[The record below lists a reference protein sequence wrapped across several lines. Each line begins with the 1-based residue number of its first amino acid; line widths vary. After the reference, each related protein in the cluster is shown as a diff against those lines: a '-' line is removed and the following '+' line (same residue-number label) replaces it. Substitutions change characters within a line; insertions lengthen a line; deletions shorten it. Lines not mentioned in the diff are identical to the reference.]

1 MNTSA
6 MLDRRGAVAAVFF
19 ALMSV
24 SAGEA
29 PIPAAPDQATLP
41 FRIVLITVDT
51 LRADRLECYGYSR
64 SKSPN
69 TSRLARDGVL
79 FQHAVSCSPLTLPSH
94 SSIFTA
100 TYPRVHGVRDQ
111 SGFSLPRGSETLA
124 ARLKIGGRTTG
135 AFVGSFVLD
144 SRFGLDQG
152 FDYYFDRFD
161 STRAK
166 SGMPEML
173 ERKAEVV
180 AREAMR
186 WMEENSNRSFFA
198 WLHFYDPHVPYSAPE
213 SWRTR
218 YAENPYDG
226 EVAYTDSVLGEVLDF
241 LARKQWYED
250 CMVLLTSDHGE
261 DLGEHGENTHGYFLY
276 ESTIRVPLLIKFP
289 RSQHAGKVIAAQART
304 IDIMPTILQFA
315 GVDSPGRI
323 EGRSL
328 LPVIESGPPGA
339 PDEAYGETFYPYYH
353 FGWSPLL
360 YIRTGKFKYIYAPR
374 PELYDL
380 GADPG
385 EKKNL
390 ATTNRTLANQ
400 LRDRLRAAYRQSG
413 ESSAANKSPVDAATQ
428 ERLKSLGYLTYSSRT
443 PTAGVDTKLPDPKDK
458 LEVYTLLQKALIEG
472 QTNQPQ
478 TAIQKFKA
486 VLALDGGIT
495 DAHIHLGLLYKRT
508 GNYPMAVEQFKLAL
522 KLDQNNVV
530 ATYNLAHSYAIS
542 GKLSEAIAGFE
553 RTLFL
558 DPKELRAHIGL
569 GIAYQTQG
577 ALEKALERYQAAL
590 AIDPFDSAARKNAAA
605 IYLTRREAGKAFIEL
620 RRALEIDRS
629 SAETHNLMG
638 SAHWINNDAEAAV
651 AEFREAIRL
660 DPNYLD
666 AYLNLGLLLGNLKQ
680 FDEALKYLKSAA
692 DVAPGSARVYQIL
705 GQTYLSAGMRQQSDD
720 AFARARKLER
730 LR

>member
-6 MLDRRGAVAAVFF
+6 RLGSFAALFF
-19 ALMSV
+19 ALMSL
-24 SAGEA
+24 SPGG
-29 PIPAAPDQATLP
+29 PIRATQDKATLP

-69 TSRLARDGVL
+69 ISRLARDGVL

-100 TYPRVHGVRDQ
+100 TYPRIHGVRDQ

-124 ARLKIGGRTTG
+124 ARLKTGGRTTG

-144 SRFGLDQG
+144 SRFGLNQG

-173 ERKAEVV
+173 ERRGEVV

-218 YAENPYDG
+218 YPENPYDG
-226 EVAYTDSVLGEVLDF
+226 EVAYIDSVVGEVLDF
-241 LARKQWYED
+241 LARKQWYQD
-250 CMVLLTSDHGE
+250 SLILLTSDHGE

-289 RSQHAGKVIAAQART
+289 RSQHAGKVISAQART
-304 IDIMPTILQFA
+304 IDIMPTILQVA
-315 GVDSPGRI
+315 GVAPPGRI

-328 LPVIESGPPGA
+328 LTVIESGPKVS
-339 PDEAYGETFYPYYH
+339 DEAYGETFYPYYH

-360 YIRTGKFKYIYAPR
+360 YIRTARFKYIHAPR

-390 ATTNRTLANQ
+390 APTNRTLANQ
-400 LRDRLRAAYRQSG
+400 LRERLRATYRQAG
-413 ESSAANKSPVDAATQ
+413 ESRPANKSPVDAATQ
-428 ERLKSLGYLTYSSRT
+428 ERLKSLGYLTYSSRIST
-443 PTAGVDTKLPDPKDK
+443 PGVDAKLPDPKEK
-458 LEVYTLLQKALIEG
+458 LEVYALLQKALIES

-478 TAIQKFKA
+478 AAIQRFKA
-486 VLALDGGIT
+486 VLAVDGGIT
-495 DAHIHLGLLYKRT
+495 DAHIHLGLLYKRM
-508 GNYPMAVEQFKLAL
+508 GNYPMAVEEFKLAL

-530 ATYNLAHSYAIS
+530 ATYNLAHSYANS

-553 RTLFL
+553 RTLLL

-590 AIDPFDSAARKNAAA
+590 AIDPFDSTARKNAAA
-605 IYLTRREAGKAFIEL
+605 VYLTRREAGKALAEL
-620 RRALEIDRS
+620 RRALEIDRA

-638 SAHWINNDAEAAV
+638 SAHWLNNDAEAAV
-651 AEFREAIRL
+651 GEFREAIRL
-660 DPNYLD
+660 DRNYLD
-666 AYLNLGLLLGNLKQ
+666 AYLNLGMLLGNLSQ

-692 DVAPGSARVYQIL
+692 DLAPGSARVFQIL
-705 GQTYLSAGMRQQSDD
+705 GQTYLSAGMKQQSDE
-720 AFARARKLER
+720 AFARARELER

>member
-1 MNTSA
+1 
-6 MLDRRGAVAAVFF
+6 MLGSVAAVFL
-19 ALMSV
+19 ALITV

-29 PIPAAPDQATLP
+29 LVPAAQDKTNLP
-41 FRIVLITVDT
+41 FRIILITVDT

-69 TSRLARDGVL
+69 ISRLARDGVL
-79 FQHAVSCSPLTLPSH
+79 FRNAVSCSPLTLPSH
-94 SSIFTA
+94 SSIFAA

-124 ARLKIGGRTTG
+124 ARLKTGGRATG

-152 FDYYFDRFD
+152 FDYYYDRFD
-161 STRAK
+161 STRAR

-173 ERKAEVV
+173 ERRGEAV

-186 WMEENSNRSFFA
+186 WMEENANRSFFA

-213 SWRTR
+213 PFRSR
-218 YAENPYDG
+218 YGDNPYDG
-226 EVAYTDSVLGEVLDF
+226 EIAYTDSVVGEVIDF

-250 CMVLLTSDHGE
+250 SMVLLTSDHGE

-289 RSQHAGKVIAAQART
+289 RGRHAGKAIAAQART
-304 IDIMPTILQFA
+304 IDIMPTILQVA
-315 GVDSPGRI
+315 GVDPPGNI

-328 LPVIESGPPGA
+328 LPVIESGPSRA
-339 PDEAYGETFYPYYH
+339 PDDAYGETFYPYYH

-380 GADPG
+380 AADPG

-390 ATTNRTLANQ
+390 APTNRTLANQ
-400 LRDRLRAAYRQSG
+400 LRDRLRATYRQSG
-413 ESSAANKSPVDAATQ
+413 ESRAASKSPVDAATQ
-428 ERLKSLGYLTYSSRT
+428 ERLKSLGYLTRSSRSS
-443 PTAGVDTKLPDPKDK
+443 PPGVNAKLPDPKEK

-472 QTNQPQ
+472 QTSQPQ
-478 TAIQKFKA
+478 AAIQKFRE

-495 DAHIHLGLLYKRT
+495 DAYIHLGLIYKRT
-508 GNYPMAVEQFKLAL
+508 GNFPMAVEQFKLAL

-530 ATYNLAHSYAIS
+530 ATYNLAHSYANS
-542 GKLSEAIAGFE
+542 GKLTEAIAGFE
-553 RTLFL
+553 RTLVL

-577 ALEKALERYQAAL
+577 ALEKALERYQAAQ
-590 AIDPFDSAARKNAAA
+590 AIDPFDSTARKNAAA
-605 IYLTRREAGKAFIEL
+605 IYLTRREAGKALAEL
-620 RRALEIDRS
+620 RRALEIDRG

-638 SAHWINNDAEAAV
+638 SAHWLNNDGEAAV

-660 DPNYLD
+660 DRNYLD
-666 AYLNLGLLLGNLKQ
+666 SYLNLGMLLGNLTQ

-692 DVAPGSARVYQIL
+692 DLAPGSARVFQIL
-705 GQTYLSAGMRQQSDD
+705 GQTYLSAGMKQQSDE
-720 AFARARKLER
+720 AFARARELER

>member
-6 MLDRRGAVAAVFF
+6 RLGSFAAVFF
-19 ALMSV
+19 ALMSL
-24 SAGEA
+24 SPGGL
-29 PIPAAPDQATLP
+29 PIPARQDKATLP
-41 FRIVLITVDT
+41 LPIVLITVDT

-69 TSRLARDGVL
+69 ISRLARDGVL

-94 SSIFTA
+94 SSIFTS

-111 SGFSLPRGSETLA
+111 SGFSLPRGSDTLA
-124 ARLKIGGRTTG
+124 ARLKPGGRTTG

-161 STRAK
+161 STRVR

-173 ERKAEVV
+173 ERRAEAV

-198 WLHFYDPHVPYSAPE
+198 WLHFYDPHVPYSPPE

-218 YAENPYDG
+218 YPENPYDG
-226 EVAYTDSVLGEVLDF
+226 EVAYTDSVVGEVLDF
-241 LARKQWYED
+241 LARKQWYQD
-250 CMVLLTSDHGE
+250 ALIVLTSDHGE

-289 RSQHAGKVIAAQART
+289 RSQHAGKVISAQART
-304 IDIMPTILQFA
+304 IDIMPTILQLA
-315 GVDSPGRI
+315 GVAPPGSI

-328 LPVIESGPPGA
+328 LPVIESGPKA

-360 YIRTGKFKYIYAPR
+360 YIRTAKFKYIHAPR

-385 EKKNL
+385 EKMNL
-390 ATTNRTLANQ
+390 APTNRTLANQ
-400 LRDRLRAAYRQSG
+400 LRERLRATYRQAG
-413 ESSAANKSPVDAATQ
+413 ESRAASKSPVDAATQ
-428 ERLKSLGYLTYSSRT
+428 ERLKSLGYLTYSSRSST
-443 PTAGVDTKLPDPKDK
+443 PGVNAKLPDPKDK
-458 LEVYTLLQKALIEG
+458 LEVYALLQKALIES
-472 QTNQPQ
+472 QTSQPQ
-478 TAIQKFKA
+478 AAIQRFKA
-486 VLALDGGIT
+486 VLAVDGGIT
-495 DAHIHLGLLYKRT
+495 DAHIHLGLLYKKM

-530 ATYNLAHSYAIS
+530 ATYNLAHSYANS

-553 RTLFL
+553 RTLLL

-577 ALEKALERYQAAL
+577 DLEKALERYQAAL
-590 AIDPFDSAARKNAAA
+590 AIDPFDSTARKNAAA
-605 IYLTRREAGKAFIEL
+605 VYLTRREAGKALIEL
-620 RRALEIDRS
+620 RRALEIDRG

-638 SAHWINNDAEAAV
+638 SAHWLNNDAEAAV
-651 AEFREAIRL
+651 GEFREAIRL
-660 DPNYLD
+660 DRNYLD
-666 AYLNLGLLLGNLKQ
+666 AYLNLGMLLGNLTQ
-680 FDEALKYLKSAA
+680 FDDALKYLKSAA
-692 DVAPGSARVYQIL
+692 DLAPGSARVFQIL
-705 GQTYLSAGMRQQSDD
+705 GQTYLSAGMKLQSDE
-720 AFARARKLER
+720 AFARARELER